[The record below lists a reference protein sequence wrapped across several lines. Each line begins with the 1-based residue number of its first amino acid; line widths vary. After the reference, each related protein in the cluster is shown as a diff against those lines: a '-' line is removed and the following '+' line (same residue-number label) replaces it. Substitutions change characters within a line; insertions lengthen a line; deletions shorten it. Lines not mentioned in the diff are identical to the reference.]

1 MTEAMVADDRRAELE
16 AAQEKALALFEAIE
30 AGGLIATGRSES
42 AVAEAIF
49 ALAEAQF
56 GVVQHWH
63 RQIVRSGANTLTTAA
78 DYPDARIIE
87 ADDTVYIDL
96 GPVFEPW
103 EADLGRS
110 YAMGSGEDQRRLV
123 ADLPRVFDRVQ
134 AHYHASPDITGA
146 QLYAFAQSAAEA
158 AGWVFG
164 GRIAGHLVGE
174 FPHYSWPAE
183 FSRMV
188 IAPVNETPMRG
199 PDHLGRARHWILEI
213 HLVDQAR
220 TFGGFYERLL

>member
-1 MTEAMVADDRRAELE
+1 MSEDHERRTALLAAEARASEL
-16 AAQEKALALFEAIE
+16 FDAIE
-30 AGGLIATGRSES
+30 ATGV
-42 AVAEAIF
+42 VAAGKTEREVEEGIRE
-49 ALAEAQF
+49 LAEQRF
-56 GVVQHWH
+56 GVTQHWH
-63 RQIVRSGANTLTTAA
+63 RRIVRSGPHTLTTAF
-78 DYPDARIIE
+78 DHPDDRMIE
-87 ADDTVYIDL
+87 PEDTVYVDL

-110 YAMGSGEDQRRLV
+110 YAMGAGEDRRQLV

-158 AGWVFG
+158 AGWAFG

-188 IAPVNETPMRG
+188 IAPTNETPMRG